1 MALLEVSN
9 LGIAFGGLQAVSQL
23 DLKIE
28 KGHLY
33 GLIGPNGAGK
43 TTVFNMLTGV
53 YKPTEGNIV
62 LDGNDI
68 TGATPEAISKA
79 GIARTFQNIRLFND
93 MTVLDNVKVGLHN
106 QVVYGMWTGILRLPS
121 FREKEHEMDR
131 RAMKLLKIFDLD
143 AEANYKASQLPYGK
157 QRKLE
162 IARALATN
170 PKLLLL
176 AGLDEPYGILAK
188 EELGK
193 IPLLNR
199 WMKLLGCVFVQRDDL
214 RASVRALNDAT
225 AIVESGRSFV
235 IFPEGTREK
244 EGKLLP
250 PKSGLFVIA
259 AGAGVDVVPC
269 RILYDTPDG
278 KMHLFC
284 KVRVIYGEPMP
295 AAQFAMEGRRDTK
308 KLRANKQALLD
319 AWEKMGR

>member
-1 MALLEVSN
+1 MSIFRT
-9 LGIAFGGLQAVSQL
+9 IAMFLYLFGYMIV
-23 DLKIE
+23 
-28 KGHLY
+28 HY
-33 GLIGPNGAGK
+33 G
-43 TTVFNMLTGV
+43 T
-53 YKPTEGNIV
+53 
-62 LDGNDI
+62 
-68 TGATPEAISKA
+68 
-79 GIARTFQNIRLFND
+79 
-93 MTVLDNVKVGLHN
+93 
-106 QVVYGMWTGILRLPS
+106 LR
-121 FREKEHEMDR
+121 RGE
-131 RAMKLLKIFDLD
+131 
-143 AEANYKASQLPYGK
+143 
-157 QRKLE
+157 
-162 IARALATN
+162 RALAAGDTETVERLVDRHIPRWSRGILKVTGVTLTVEGLEN
-170 PKLLLL
+170 IPKEGPCVFVGNHRSYYDIPLLL
-176 AGLDEPYGILAK
+176 ASLDKPHGILAK
-188 EELGK
+188 EELEK

-244 EGKLLP
+244 DGKLLP

-295 AAQFAMEGRRDTK
+295 AEQFAMESRRDTK

-319 AWEKMGR
+319 AWEKMGA